1 MSKTSLVS
9 KLCEEDS
16 SSIDVASIFPKALP
30 ELIVGPVYDE
40 CGFTLNERLALRQAW
55 KLIKPF
61 ERRYGK
67 EIYFDYLME
76 NYKVFKNFR
85 IDGKLDMHRLHGHS
99 LAFMRYLNVV
109 IEQNDPVFFQNML
122 FDNHNIHSRYRVSL
136 KHMKMLLEDL
146 IEYVL
151 EKLKDVSSAS
161 LRSGFNRLL
170 EKFQFDIPEK
180 SSSIFMYESSG
191 ELNYN
196 DI

>member
-1 MSKTSLVS
+1 
-9 KLCEEDS
+9 
-16 SSIDVASIFPKALP
+16 
-30 ELIVGPVYDE
+30 
-40 CGFTLNERLALRQAW
+40 
-55 KLIKPF
+55 
-61 ERRYGK
+61 
-67 EIYFDYLME
+67 ME

-136 KHMKMLLEDL
+136 KHMKVRKTIEFVFKFRIILSRLQMLLEDL